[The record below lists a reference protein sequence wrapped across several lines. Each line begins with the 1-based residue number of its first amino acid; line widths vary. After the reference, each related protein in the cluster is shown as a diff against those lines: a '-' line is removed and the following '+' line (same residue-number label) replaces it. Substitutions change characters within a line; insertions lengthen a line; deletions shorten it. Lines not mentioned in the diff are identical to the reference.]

1 MIPYFFAAGHVN
13 YARYGLCHLLSMSR
27 LPSSILDQYLKGE
40 HVLRHR
46 EGIWNGNWSDM
57 MIETSY
63 MNLAKVRMELLEK
76 QQSQDRCKSGPK
88 VNTRAVKYSNLWI
101 PSERFMKLEWQP
113 IKKKR
118 MEGWKQIL
126 QTKWSSKTSL
136 KHGSILSIVQ
146 TTHRVPF
153 ATFILVNCQVL
164 TNRSRLVQNKW
175 LHSRDHYQIVF
186 DQR

>member
-1 MIPYFFAAGHVN
+1 MQGMG
-13 YARYGLCHLLSMSR
+13 YAICCQGQGCYQQSSLRFWNESMFCTIEKVYGMVFGL
-27 LPSSILDQYLKGE
+27 IWWLKP
-40 HVLRHR
+40 RT
-46 EGIWNGNWSDM
+46 WNL
-57 MIETSY
+57 T
-63 MNLAKVRMELLEK
+63 KVRMELLER
-76 QQSQDRCKSGPK
+76 QQSQERCKSGPK
-88 VNTRAVKYSNLWI
+88 VNFRAVKYSNLWI

-126 QTKWSSKTSL
+126 QTKWSSKTFL

-153 ATFILVNCQVL
+153 ATFMLVNCQVL

>member
-1 MIPYFFAAGHVN
+1 MIAEHWINNLIRPVFLMMLFVRAEQEGEFPLHLYACRQMIPYFFAAGHVN

-101 PSERFMKLEWQP
+101 PSERFMKLE
-113 IKKKR
+113 
-118 MEGWKQIL
+118 
-126 QTKWSSKTSL
+126 
-136 KHGSILSIVQ
+136 
-146 TTHRVPF
+146 
-153 ATFILVNCQVL
+153 
-164 TNRSRLVQNKW
+164 
-175 LHSRDHYQIVF
+175 
-186 DQR
+186 